1 MNSTLKNSL
10 IFISIGVVLVLVY
23 IFFIKGDEPEANLV
37 SSTNAPISNVTINT
51 AADNVTVLDSEFSKQ
66 ILATLSN
73 VKNINLDD
81 SIFSSIAFQSLVDG
95 TIPLV
100 PDNNEGR
107 VNPFAPIGEEGFS
120 TFNSTNLNS
129 FTAPSLDVA
138 STNLETNTETPILS
152 DSQNLE
158 TLTTN

>member
-1 MNSTLKNSL
+1 M
-10 IFISIGVVLVLVY
+10 SIGVVLVLVY
-23 IFFIKGDEPEANLV
+23 LFVIKGDEPEANLV
-37 SSTNAPISNVTINT
+37 STNNIPVSGVTVNT
-51 AADNVTVLDSEFSKQ
+51 AADNVTVLDSEFSQQ

-81 SIFSSIAFQSLVDG
+81 SIFSSIAFQSLIDG

-107 VNPFAPIGEEGFS
+107 PNPFAPIGEDGFS
-120 TFNSTNLNS
+120 GSIPTNLNT
-129 FTAPSLDVA
+129 FTAPSLDVG
-138 STNLETNTETPILS
+138 STNLQNNTATPILS

-158 TLTTN
+158 TITTN